1 MLKYINFDI
10 VFQEVPDEITL
21 AINISR
27 CPNHC
32 AGCHSP
38 YLWADT
44 GDTLDETVIDQWL
57 ALYGMAITCF
67 GFMGGDAEPEQV
79 EQLALYVRRV
89 TDGKIKT
96 AWYSG
101 REALPTNCQLD
112 AFNYIKLGPYMASLG
127 GLSTPTTNQRM
138 YRVEQGLLIDITHR
152 FQPKSF

>member
-1 MLKYINFDI
+1 
-10 VFQEVPDEITL
+10 
-21 AINISR
+21 
-27 CPNHC
+27 
-32 AGCHSP
+32 
-38 YLWADT
+38 
-44 GDTLDETVIDQWL
+44 LDETVIDQWL

-138 YRVEQGLLIDITHR
+138 YRVEQGLLKDITHR

>member
-38 YLWADT
+38 YLWADA
-44 GDTLDETVIDQWL
+44 GEMLDETVLDQWL

-67 GFMGGDAEPEQV
+67 GFMGGDAEPERV
-79 EQLALYVRRV
+79 EQLARYVHRM

-101 REALPTNCQLD
+101 RETLPSNCRLD
-112 AFNYIKLGPYMASLG
+112 AFNYIKLGPYIASLG
-127 GLSTPTTNQRM
+127 GLSTPTTNQKM

-152 FQPKSF
+152 FQPMP